1 MVTAAIIITHFGGSM
16 HDSIIPAEKD
26 MAQLAL
32 WRQHLIIITQYHN
45 IHSYKECYRKFVD
58 KIQNCSIIITG
69 DEMRTITI
77 NKNDSGQRLDKFLL
91 KRFKTMPKSLMHKY
105 LRTKYIK
112 LNGKKTTPEVF
123 LNEGDVLTLY
133 IKDEFFVETKK
144 EYEFMK
150 ASKKLDIVYEDENLM
165 LLNKK
170 VGVIVH
176 QDKNYD
182 ADCMVNRVQRYLFEK
197 GEYDPQKEKS
207 FSPALVNRIDRNTSG
222 IIIAAKNA
230 MSLRILN
237 EKIRSREVKKFYLC
251 VVKGNPKKKSDT
263 LKGYL
268 TKNESKNT
276 VKVSK
281 NEIKGGKEIITK
293 YKVLCYDKARDLSL
307 CEIELLTGRT
317 HQIRAHMASIGHPL
331 LGDEKYGDKALNRR
345 FHQNHQLLC
354 SYKLKFDFEKDAG
367 ELQYLDGREFSLNEI
382 WFTKNSKITI

>member
-1 MVTAAIIITHFGGSM
+1 
-16 HDSIIPAEKD
+16 
-26 MAQLAL
+26 
-32 WRQHLIIITQYHN
+32 
-45 IHSYKECYRKFVD
+45 
-58 KIQNCSIIITG
+58 
-69 DEMRTITI
+69 MRTITI
-77 NKNDSGQRLDKFLL
+77 NKNDSGQRLDKFIL

-105 LRTKYIK
+105 IRTKYIK

-133 IKDEFFVETKK
+133 IKDEFFEEPKK

-150 ASKKLDIVYEDENLM
+150 ASKKLEIVYEDENIM
-165 LLNKK
+165 LLDKK
-170 VGVIVH
+170 PGVIVH

-197 GEYDPQKEKS
+197 GEYNPESDKA
-207 FSPALVNRIDRNTSG
+207 FSPALVNRIDRNTGG

-230 MSLRILN
+230 LALRVLN
-237 EKIRSREVKKFYLC
+237 EKVRSREIRKFYLC
-251 VVKGNPKKKSDT
+251 IVKGSPKKKSDT
-263 LKGYL
+263 LKDYL

-281 NEIKGGKEIITK
+281 NELKGSKEIITK

-307 CEIELLTGRT
+307 CEVELLTGRT

-331 LGDEKYGDKALNRR
+331 LGDEKYGDKALNRK

-354 SYKLKFDFEKDAG
+354 SYKLKFNFEKNAQ
-367 ELQYLDGREFSLNEI
+367 ELEYLNGKEFSLNEI
-382 WFTKNSKITI
+382 WFVKDNKIKL

>member
-1 MVTAAIIITHFGGSM
+1 
-16 HDSIIPAEKD
+16 
-26 MAQLAL
+26 
-32 WRQHLIIITQYHN
+32 
-45 IHSYKECYRKFVD
+45 
-58 KIQNCSIIITG
+58 
-69 DEMRTITI
+69 MRTITI
-77 NKNDSGQRLDKFLL
+77 NKNDSGQRLDKFIL

-105 LRTKYIK
+105 IRTKYIK

-133 IKDEFFVETKK
+133 IKDEFFEKPKK

-150 ASKKLDIVYEDENLM
+150 ASKKLEIVYEDENIM
-165 LLNKK
+165 LLDKK
-170 VGVIVH
+170 PGVIVH

-197 GEYDPQKEKS
+197 GEYNPESDKA
-207 FSPALVNRIDRNTSG
+207 FSPALVNRIDRNTGG

-230 MSLRILN
+230 LALRVLN
-237 EKIRSREVKKFYLC
+237 EKVRSREIRKFYLC
-251 VVKGNPKKKSDT
+251 IVKGSPKKKSDT
-263 LKGYL
+263 LKDYL

-281 NEIKGGKEIITK
+281 NELKGSKEIITK

-307 CEIELLTGRT
+307 CEVELLTGRT

-331 LGDEKYGDKALNRR
+331 LGDEKYGDKVLNRK

-354 SYKLKFDFEKDAG
+354 SYKLKFDFEKNAH
-367 ELQYLDGREFSLNEI
+367 ELEYLNGKEFSLNEI
-382 WFTKNSKITI
+382 WFVKNNKIKL

>member
-1 MVTAAIIITHFGGSM
+1 MS
-16 HDSIIPAEKD
+16 
-26 MAQLAL
+26 
-32 WRQHLIIITQYHN
+32 
-45 IHSYKECYRKFVD
+45 
-58 KIQNCSIIITG
+58 
-69 DEMRTITI
+69 TITI
-77 NKNDSGQRLDKFLL
+77 NKNDSGQRLDKFIL

-105 LRTKYIK
+105 IRTKYIK

-133 IKDEFFVETKK
+133 IKDEFFEEPKK

-150 ASKKLDIVYEDENLM
+150 ASKKLEIVYEDENIM
-165 LLNKK
+165 LLDKK
-170 VGVIVH
+170 PGVIVH

-197 GEYDPQKEKS
+197 GEYNPESDKA
-207 FSPALVNRIDRNTSG
+207 FSPALVNRIDRNTGG

-230 MSLRILN
+230 LALRVLN
-237 EKIRSREVKKFYLC
+237 EKVRSREIRKFYLC
-251 VVKGNPKKKSDT
+251 IVKGSPKKKSDT
-263 LKGYL
+263 LKDYL

-281 NEIKGGKEIITK
+281 NELKGSKEIITK

-307 CEIELLTGRT
+307 CEVELLTGRT

-331 LGDEKYGDKALNRR
+331 LGDEKYGDKALNRK

-354 SYKLKFDFEKDAG
+354 SYKLKFDFEKNAQ
-367 ELQYLDGREFSLNEI
+367 ELEYLNGKEFSLNEI
-382 WFTKNSKITI
+382 WFVKGNKIKL